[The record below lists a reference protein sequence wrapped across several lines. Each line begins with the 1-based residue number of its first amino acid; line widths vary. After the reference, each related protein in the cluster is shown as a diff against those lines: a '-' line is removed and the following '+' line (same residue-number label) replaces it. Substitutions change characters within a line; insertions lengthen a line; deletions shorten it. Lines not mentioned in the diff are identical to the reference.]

1 MNKHQQEF
9 IGRTVVIR
17 KSSNKDQ
24 EDLKGKIIDETK
36 NTFTIQTTKKKVMI
50 MKKDKE
56 FMIGKDMIKGN
67 SIMKRPED
75 RIKIREK

>member
-9 IGRTVVIR
+9 IGRTVVIG

-24 EDLKGKIIDETK
+24 EGLRGKIIDETK

-50 MKKDKE
+50 MKRNKE
-56 FMIGKDMIKGN
+56 FMIGEDMIKGN

-75 RIKIREK
+75 RIKIKEK